1 MTATCPVAPTGF
13 CLSGMTIQA
22 LSADRSSLRRAAGVL
37 IAACVGL
44 FGCAAAPEKSVQPAP
59 LGEVSAASVLGTKFT
74 GFDQGLTLFGNARY
88 TADVA
93 DWKVD
98 GFVTAQMISLLK
110 DSSAI
115 SLKALDVGSIPLAAL
130 YPKSQSELDPG
141 PLIAA
146 AKSQGSSTLIV
157 VSLTWPVWDAH
168 KLAGTGYGWFNSG
181 FGPLNSRRI
190 FATFRVSVF
199 NVASGKL
206 IASADPIPIKA
217 MPALDIPWRAKF
229 SEIGPSEI
237 VTLRT
242 SLESYLAVGIR
253 LAYEQL
259 GLIPGAAKN

>member
-1 MTATCPVAPTGF
+1 MTATCPAAPAHF
-13 CLSGMTIQA
+13 CHNDKTVQPLPTV
-22 LSADRSSLRRAAGVL
+22 RSRLRRAAWAL
-37 IAACVGL
+37 LAACVGL
-44 FGCAAAPEKSVQPAP
+44 FGCAAAPDKSVQAAP
-59 LGEVSAASVLGTKFT
+59 LGEVSVASVLGTKFA

-110 DSSAI
+110 GSSAT
-115 SLKALDVGSIPLAAL
+115 SVKALDAGLISLSAL

-141 PLIAA
+141 PLVAA
-146 AKSQGSSTLIV
+146 ARSQGSTTLIV

-206 IASADPIPIKA
+206 IASADPIPLNA
-217 MPALDIPWRAKF
+217 MPALEIPWRAKF

-242 SLESYLAVGIR
+242 SLESYLAAGIR
-253 LAYEQL
+253 LGYEEL
-259 GLIPGAAKN
+259 GLIPRAAKN

>member
-1 MTATCPVAPTGF
+1 MTATCPVAPASF
-13 CLSGMTIQA
+13 CHSEMTVQVP
-22 LSADRSSLRRAAGVL
+22 STDRSILKRAAWAL
-37 IAACVGL
+37 ITACVGL
-44 FGCAAAPEKSVQPAP
+44 FGCATVTDESVQPTP
-59 LGEVSAASVLGTKFT
+59 LGQVSVASVLGTKFT
-74 GFDQGLTLFGNARY
+74 GFDQGLTLIGNARY

-110 DSSAI
+110 GSSAT
-115 SLKALDVGSIPLAAL
+115 SVKALDVGFPPSAL
-130 YPKSQSELDPG
+130 YPKSPSELDPG

-157 VSLTWPVWDAH
+157 VSLTWPVWGAH

-206 IASADPIPIKA
+206 IASTDPIPLKA
-217 MPALDIPWRAKF
+217 MPALEIPWRAEF
-229 SEIGPSEI
+229 SELGPSG
-237 VTLRT
+237 
-242 SLESYLAVGIR
+242 S
-253 LAYEQL
+253 
-259 GLIPGAAKN
+259 